1 MKPTMR
7 ISIFALLFVFA
18 SVSRVL
24 ALTSAA
30 RTMIGLSN
38 PKPPNRIWQDLATT
52 RKSTDGFPW
61 DEGAAANGD
70 PASYVEKK
78 VKCGDDKDKWCTVTL
93 VIGFYQ
99 DDQERLKITHTGS
112 DGQKRE
118 AFLDSP
124 TDTIHKNNPGTHE
137 YTVSV
142 KGCSQCTIRVEIVE
156 SAKSKKANTQSFAH
170 AKIATLRCTEKDQT
184 NIENRLLK
192 KGRTI
197 AATRVASRLP
207 RISSPLHAGHLSSAN
222 LLTLASGALAGA
234 PQLRSSKRAGEAQ
247 IKYADK
253 IYRAANCEW
262 SFRIIS
268 LQCQ

>member
-1 MKPTMR
+1 
-7 ISIFALLFVFA
+7 
-18 SVSRVL
+18 
-24 ALTSAA
+24 
-30 RTMIGLSN
+30 MIGLSN

-61 DEGAAANGD
+61 DEGAALTAILPPTWKRKSSAEMIRTNGV
-70 PASYVEKK
+70 PLRWS
-78 VKCGDDKDKWCTVTL
+78 L
-93 VIGFYQ
+93 GFYQ

-170 AKIATLRCTEKDQT
+170 
-184 NIENRLLK
+184 
-192 KGRTI
+192 
-197 AATRVASRLP
+197 
-207 RISSPLHAGHLSSAN
+207 
-222 LLTLASGALAGA
+222 
-234 PQLRSSKRAGEAQ
+234 
-247 IKYADK
+247 
-253 IYRAANCEW
+253 
-262 SFRIIS
+262 
-268 LQCQ
+268 